1 MKFDPA
7 AICRVL
13 NEEEVDYVVIGG
25 FASVVLGSPLP
36 TEDIDV
42 LPDRS
47 MDNLVKLS
55 QALRRMNAMIRT
67 EDEAVPARLDA
78 EFSANMPLTLNLVT
92 DFGIVDLTF
101 EPAGPNRGYADWN
114 ADASTEEI
122 AAGLVV
128 RVAAL
133 DDIIESK
140 RAANRA
146 KDHRALPYLESL
158 REIRQTDS

>member
-1 MKFDPA
+1 M
-7 AICRVL
+7 
-13 NEEEVDYVVIGG
+13 E
-25 FASVVLGSPLP
+25 
-36 TEDIDV
+36 
-42 LPDRS
+42 
-47 MDNLVKLS
+47 NLVKLS

-78 EFSANMPLTLNLVT
+78 EFLANMPLMLNLV
-92 DFGIVDLTF
+92 
-101 EPAGPNRGYADWN
+101 
-114 ADASTEEI
+114 
-122 AAGLVV
+122 
-128 RVAAL
+128 

>member
-1 MKFDPA
+1 VKFDPA